1 MTRILL
7 IDASNENARRL
18 ITLFDKSEDVS
29 IEASSSIDM
38 LEGLIESFSPTII
51 FINANFFSSD
61 ESALRLFLKHSH
73 VDTRTIMMYASLK
86 EYALFKESSAYID
99 DVLFKPLKK
108 EELQAKIDFCN
119 KKVFYS
125 NDEKLFSLERMK
137 MEAVGEM
144 ISMIA
149 HQWRQPLSAMGSQI
163 TKIELD
169 IVMDELE
176 SETLTDVCNLMK
188 TQIAYL
194 SETIDDFRF
203 YFTPSEHQ
211 SSSSLHEIVE
221 RAENVISIALAQNR
235 ISMIVD
241 ENLVNETL
249 HVHLNEVVQVVI
261 NIINNAMDEL
271 ISKKCKSP
279 FIQISSS
286 IDEEMVHLYIK
297 DNAGGIKD
305 DVITKVFDPYFST
318 KKKKN
323 GTGLGLYM
331 AKNIIERHCG
341 GLLRVKNVEHGAQFQ
356 LSFPI
361 SDK

>member
-1 MTRILL
+1 MINILL
-7 IDASNENARRL
+7 IDASKENTKRL
-18 ITLFDKSEDVS
+18 ITLFDEKENAKVQAHNS
-29 IEASSSIDM
+29 ITELDA
-38 LEGLIESFSPTII
+38 LIESLKPTII

-61 ESALRLFLKHSH
+61 ESALRTFLKETHA
-73 VDTRTIMMYASLK
+73 DTRMLMMYASLK
-86 EYALFKESSAYID
+86 EYALFKESSEYID
-99 DVLFKPLKK
+99 DVIFKPLKK

-119 KKVFYS
+119 QKTLYS
-125 NDEKLFSLERMK
+125 NDDKFFSLERMK

-163 TKIELD
+163 TQVELD

-176 SETLTDVCNLMK
+176 SKTVSKVCDLMK

-211 SSSSLHEIVE
+211 SSSNLNEIVE

-241 ENLVNETL
+241 ENLVSETL

-271 ISKKCKSP
+271 IARKSKSP
-279 FIQISSS
+279 FIQISSGM
-286 IDEEMVHLYIK
+286 DEEMIHLYIR
-297 DNAGGIKD
+297 DNAGGISD